1 MCPPRRTGPSST
13 PKRIATKTCCAA
25 RLARSASRAPRHP
38 RNRCRHRPRLR
49 KGGETGE
56 SNGVANCRG
65 FGARRNGAQC
75 LLDAVGKALER
86 GARDGGCLHLSGGA
100 LACPR
105 GVADPEKVHPHG
117 PATNE
122 SPVDA
127 STLSIAASIQQ
138 IPTLAITYDERVK
151 SYF

>member
-1 MCPPRRTGPSST
+1 MQLGWRVRLVVLLVILEIVVVIVP
-13 PKRIATKTCCAA
+13 ACA
-25 RLARSASRAPRHP
+25 R
-38 RNRCRHRPRLR
+38 
-49 KGGETGE
+49 GGTGE

-127 STLSIAASIQQ
+127 STLSIAAFD
-138 IPTLAITYDERVK
+138 PADPNPRNHLR
-151 SYF
+151 